1 MKKQKLEIT
10 IRVNINGTVMEI
22 NEKSKVHS
30 DWDIESVAA
39 AEVNFM
45 ATKIVGAIKPCFYDH
60 EAINEKLKK
69 ITDEEN

>member
-1 MKKQKLEIT
+1 MKNQKLEIT

-22 NEKSKVHS
+22 HEKSKVHS

-45 ATKIVGAIKPCFYDH
+45 ATKIVGAINPCFYDH
-60 EAINEKLKK
+60 DAINERLKK
-69 ITDEEN
+69 LNNEED